1 MRYFGPEA
9 IDAALNFRELID
21 AVDKAFRGEIVAPL
35 RHHHTL
41 SMAGASDATLLLM
54 PAWSGA
60 AVTGSEDGRF
70 VGIKIVTVFP
80 DNARHD
86 RPSVQGTYLL
96 LSGEDG
102 GVLSALDG
110 ARLTLWRTAAASAL
124 AARALARKDATRLT
138 MIGAG
143 ALAPFLIR
151 AHAAV
156 RPIEHVTIWN
166 RSRPAAETLAEA
178 LADCD
183 YAVRVSDDLAAAVGD
198 ADIVSAATLS
208 SEPLIRG
215 AWLKPGAHVDLVGA
229 FRPDMR
235 ESDDDAVTRARIFV
249 DTRAGAA
256 REGGD
261 IAIPLAS
268 GTITEADIIA
278 DLFDLCRENQ
288 VGRQSDSEITLFKS
302 VGTAIEDLA
311 AAILVHSR
319 LG

>member
-21 AVDKAFRGEIVAPL
+21 AVEKAFRGEIVAPL

-41 SMAGASDATLLLM
+41 SMAGPSDATLLLM

-60 AVTGSEDGRF
+60 AVTGSQDGRF

-80 DNARHD
+80 DNAKHD
-86 RPSVQGTYLL
+86 KPSVQGTYLL

-124 AARALARKDATRLT
+124 AARALARNDAKRMT

-151 AHAAV
+151 AHASV

-166 RSRPAAETLAEA
+166 RSRPAAEAVADA
-178 LADCD
+178 LADRD
-183 YAVRVSDDLAAAVGD
+183 YAITVSDDLAAAVGD

-208 SEPLIRG
+208 SQPLIRG

-235 ESDDDAVTRARIFV
+235 ESDDDAVTRARIFL

-268 GTITEADIIA
+268 GTIIEADIVA
-278 DLFDLCRENQ
+278 DLFDLCREDQ
-288 VGRQSDSEITLFKS
+288 AGRQSESEITLFKS